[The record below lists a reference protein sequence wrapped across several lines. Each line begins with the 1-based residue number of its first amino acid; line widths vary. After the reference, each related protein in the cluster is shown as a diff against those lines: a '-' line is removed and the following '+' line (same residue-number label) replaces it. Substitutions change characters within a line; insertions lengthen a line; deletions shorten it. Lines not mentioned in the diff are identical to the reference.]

1 MQALL
6 LEDSLILR
14 LRDFDDPVAGPG
26 EVVVDVAVAG
36 IGGSEYLGYRNP
48 GLRPLPNIMGHGIAG
63 VAPDGGRVAVNP
75 LRGCGACA
83 FCWRGQAQ
91 LCDSWSLIGVQS
103 PGGFAQKLSVPEDS
117 LVALPDSITWEQA
130 SFIEPFANAVNA
142 WDLAQADPS
151 AAIAVLGAGS
161 LGLGVVASA
170 SAAGCKIIQVSD
182 NSAPRLAAAATLG
195 AEAISKQMADTYD
208 IVFDTVGSAES
219 RQAAAALTA
228 KGGRCIFMG
237 FATPTSE
244 IDFAELIRGQKQFIG
259 AFVYS
264 ATQFERAIALA
275 GKTQS
280 SWVQNLS
287 FTDVEPLLKR
297 YLKNDFSTLKGALR
311 PNGHQ

>member
-6 LEDSLILR
+6 LEDSLTLR
-14 LRDFDDPVAGPG
+14 LREIDDPVTGPG
-26 EVVVDVAVAG
+26 DVIVDVAVTG

-63 VAPDGGRVAVNP
+63 LAPDGGRVAVNP
-75 LRGCGACA
+75 LHGCGVCA
-83 FCWRGQAQ
+83 FCLKDQTQ

-103 PGGFAQKLSVPEDS
+103 AGGFAQKLAVPEDS
-117 LVALPDSITWEQA
+117 LIGLPDSMTWEQA
-130 SFIEPFANAVNA
+130 SFVEPFANAVNA

-151 AAIAVLGAGS
+151 ATIAVLGAGS
-161 LGLGVVASA
+161 LGLGVVANA
-170 SAAGCKIIQVSD
+170 SAAGCSTIHIRD
-182 NSAPRLAAAATLG
+182 NAASRRAAAATLG
-195 AEAISKQMADTYD
+195 AGEISEATSETYD

-228 KGGRCIFMG
+228 KGGRCVFLG
-237 FATPTSE
+237 FAAPKSE
-244 IDFAELIRGQKQFIG
+244 VNFVELIRGQKQFIG

-264 ATQFERAIALA
+264 GKQFERAIALA

-287 FTDVEPLLKR
+287 FAEVAPKLKQ
-297 YLKNDFSTLKGALR
+297 YLADNFLTVKAALR
-311 PNGHQ
+311 PNGYA

>member
-1 MQALL
+1 MV
-6 LEDSLILR
+6 I
-14 LRDFDDPVAGPG
+14 
-26 EVVVDVAVAG
+26 DVAVAG

-75 LRGCGACA
+75 LRSCGACA
-83 FCWRGQAQ
+83 FCRRGQAQ

-103 PGGFAQKLSVPEDS
+103 PGGFAQKLAVPEDS
-117 LVALPDSITWEQA
+117 LVALPDSITWDQA

-195 AEAISKQMADTYD
+195 AEAISKQMTDTYD

-219 RQAAAALTA
+219 R
-228 KGGRCIFMG
+228 
-237 FATPTSE
+237 
-244 IDFAELIRGQKQFIG
+244 
-259 AFVYS
+259 
-264 ATQFERAIALA
+264 
-275 GKTQS
+275 
-280 SWVQNLS
+280 
-287 FTDVEPLLKR
+287 
-297 YLKNDFSTLKGALR
+297 
-311 PNGHQ
+311 